1 MRNASI
7 FSQHAI
13 HFKTRIFCRKNME
26 SIFQS
31 NHETN
36 PRWSALLFNTIQFVA
51 FHFEVEAL
59 DMYELCDYIT
69 AKRQNIWFEIGPTPS
84 FYSFFRRK
92 FVENIPRVWLDFSG
106 KSDGNI
112 GAEFED
118 VLYGDWGLIDECI
131 RWLALPLPSARIQKS
146 EGIRTV
152 QNTEKP
158 ANENDWN
165 PPALVSCERILHV
178 GNERG
183 KLNMAH
189 IIDFVQTLLKVSN
202 S

>member
-69 AKRQNIWFEIGPTPS
+69 AKR
-84 FYSFFRRK
+84 R
-92 FVENIPRVWLDFSG
+92 
-106 KSDGNI
+106 
-112 GAEFED
+112 
-118 VLYGDWGLIDECI
+118 
-131 RWLALPLPSARIQKS
+131 
-146 EGIRTV
+146 
-152 QNTEKP
+152 
-158 ANENDWN
+158 
-165 PPALVSCERILHV
+165 
-178 GNERG
+178 
-183 KLNMAH
+183 
-189 IIDFVQTLLKVSN
+189 
-202 S
+202 